1 MQSKNL
7 HQVYMSTFFN
17 IQSVPLYLHNS
28 YNYKLK
34 DYDSNVISET
44 ATLIQLPDSPIH
56 NHAVMI
62 ANLCSTNIEISS
74 DSATINI
81 YNHLYAPE
89 GSKSIFIEPNRV
101 AYFIYI
107 HSELENSGKWLSHIG

>member
-1 MQSKNL
+1 
-7 HQVYMSTFFN
+7 MSTFFN

-44 ATLIQLPDSPIH
+44 ATLIQLPNSPNH
-56 NHAVMI
+56 NHAIMI

-74 DSATINI
+74 DSDTINI
-81 YNHLYAPE
+81 YNHLYAPD